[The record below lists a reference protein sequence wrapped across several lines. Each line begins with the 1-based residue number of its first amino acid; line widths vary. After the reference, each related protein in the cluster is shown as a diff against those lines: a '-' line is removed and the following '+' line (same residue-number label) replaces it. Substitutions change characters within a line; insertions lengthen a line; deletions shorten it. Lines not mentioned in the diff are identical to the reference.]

1 MDKRVVRLIVEYDGS
16 GYSGLQRQHHC
27 PSVQSALE
35 KALSCVADAPVEVA
49 VAGRT
54 DTGVHATAQVVS
66 FTPPEAAAMRDC
78 DAWRRG
84 GNTHLPEDVV
94 ILRAEHMGQDFHARF
109 SALSRRYIY
118 LLSEEV
124 PDRGLNAK
132 RMWHLGKELDCERM
146 HQAAQDLLGERDFS
160 AFRSARCNSKTPMRH
175 LISARVTRLGKLIL
189 CDLTANAF
197 LHRMVRMIVG
207 VLVPIGTGK
216 MPQSAISDA
225 LDAGSFDGSVMPT
238 APAQG
243 LYLCAVEY
251 PDNTCFR
258 LPGPL
263 LGSRYV

>member
-1 MDKRVVRLIVEYDGS
+1 MDKRVVRLLVEYDGS
-16 GYSGLQRQHHC
+16 GYSGLQRQRNS
-27 PSVQSALE
+27 PSIQSALE
-35 KALSCVADAPVEVA
+35 EALSRVADGRVVVA

-66 FTPPEAAAMRDC
+66 FAPPQGALNRGC

-84 GNTHLPEDVV
+84 GNTYLPEDIV
-94 ILRAEHMGQDFHARF
+94 IVRAEHMGQDFHARF

-118 LLSEEV
+118 LLSEEI
-124 PDRGLNAK
+124 PDRGLNA
-132 RMWHLGKELDCERM
+132 RRIWHLGTELDAERM
-146 HQAAQDLLGERDFS
+146 HMAAQDLLGERDFS
-160 AFRSARCNSKTPMRH
+160 AFRSAGCNSRTPMRN
-175 LISARVTRLGKLIL
+175 LMSARVTRLGELIL

-216 MPQSAISDA
+216 VPQSAISDA
-225 LDAGSFDGSVMPT
+225 LEAGSFDGSLMPT
-238 APAQG
+238 APAHG
-243 LYLCAVEY
+243 LYLCAVQY
-251 PDNTCFR
+251 PDGTCFR

>member
-1 MDKRVVRLIVEYDGS
+1 MDKRVVRLIVEYDGA
-16 GYSGLQRQHHC
+16 GYSGVQRQRHS

-35 KALSCVADAPVEVA
+35 EALSRVADERVEVT

-54 DTGVHATAQVVS
+54 DSGVHATAQVVS
-66 FTPPEAAAMRDC
+66 FTLPEGAAERPG

-84 GNTHLPEDVV
+84 GNTHLPDDIV
-94 ILRAEHMGQDFHARF
+94 ILRAEHMQQDFNARF

-118 LLSEEV
+118 LLSEEI

-132 RMWHLGKELDCERM
+132 RIWHVGKELDVERM
-146 HQAAQDLLGERDFS
+146 HHAAQDLLGERNFS
-160 AFRSARCNSKTPMRH
+160 AFRSAGCNARTPMRN
-175 LISARVTRLGKLIL
+175 LMSARVSRLGELIL

-197 LHRMVRMIVG
+197 LHRMVRMIIG
-207 VLVPIGTGK
+207 VLVPIGAGRVS
-216 MPQSAISDA
+216 QHAISDA
-225 LDAGSFDGSVMPT
+225 LEAGSFDGSLMPT
-238 APAQG
+238 APAHG

-251 PDNTCFR
+251 PDDNCFR